1 MKRCNEHRDDW
12 LMMLIVVPCAVL
24 AAVILWIGAKD
35 IERIQR
41 EQEPTY
47 NVDSIRL
54 IHQQQHVLSKL
65 NERRNYLRKELIKWY
80 RENKKD

>member
-1 MKRCNEHRDDW
+1 MKKCNEHRDDW
-12 LMMLIVVPCAVL
+12 LMLLIVVPCAVL

-54 IHQQQHVLSKL
+54 IHQQ
-65 NERRNYLRKELIKWY
+65 LRLKTFEDSVH
-80 RENKKD
+80 EFEDGF